1 MFLFSWFECFIDHF
15 ICFFGIIEGP
25 AQVPWPAGAVQQNI
39 DD

>member
-1 MFLFSWFECFIDHF
+1 MFHWSFYLFV
-15 ICFFGIIEGP
+15 FFGITEGP

>member
-1 MFLFSWFECFIDHF
+1 MIWMFHWSFYFL
-15 ICFFGIIEGP
+15 FFGIIEGP